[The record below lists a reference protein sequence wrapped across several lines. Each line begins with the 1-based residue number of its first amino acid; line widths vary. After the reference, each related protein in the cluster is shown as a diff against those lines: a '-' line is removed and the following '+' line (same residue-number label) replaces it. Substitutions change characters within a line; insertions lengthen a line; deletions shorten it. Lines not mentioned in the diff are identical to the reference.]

1 MQEQVATGGGA
12 ARHRPRRSACGRIGC
27 GEMRPPIWRSPNFL
41 KLWSAG
47 TVSDLGSEITE
58 LALLLTAIL
67 ILHAPPSQI
76 GVLGAVRAVPYLLL
90 GVSAGVL
97 AYRSLPVTF

>member
-58 LALLLTAIL
+58 LALPLTAIL
-67 ILHAPPSQI
+67 ILHATPSEI
-76 GVLGAVRAVPYLLL
+76 GVRGAE
-90 GVSAGVL
+90 GAGLHPLFAWAAGFFVL
-97 AYRSLPVTF
+97 D

>member
-58 LALLLTAIL
+58 LALPLTAIL
-67 ILHAPPSQI
+67 ILHATPSEI
-76 GVLGAVRAVPYLLL
+76 GVQDQNRRQRKGEFSDLPAEVR
-90 GVSAGVL
+90 SEEH
-97 AYRSLPVTF
+97 T